1 MLERIE
7 FPELFFGLVA
17 PIGVDL
23 SQTVAPLRALLEGI
37 GYDVLTIKVTD
48 LFRDIDYCDVE
59 LQDKPSEAR
68 FKSYIEFGNRLREI
82 SGDKAICELH
92 PVPKTPS

>member
-23 SQTVAPLRALLEGI
+23 SETVAPLKALLEGFD
-37 GYDVLTIKVTD
+37 YKVQAIKVTD
-48 LFRDIDYCDVE
+48 LFREIDYCDVALHE
-59 LQDKPSEAR
+59 RPSEAR
-68 FKSYIEFGNRLREI
+68 FKSYIEFGKGYGKSRATKRYVRL
-82 SGDKAICELH
+82 
-92 PVPKTPS
+92 

>member
-23 SQTVAPLRALLEGI
+23 SETVQPLKTLLEGFD
-37 GYDVLTIKVTD
+37 YEVHSIKVTD
-48 LFRDIDYCDVE
+48 LFRD
-59 LQDKPSEAR
+59 L
-68 FKSYIEFGNRLREI
+68 RL
-82 SGDKAICELH
+82 L
-92 PVPKTPS
+92 